1 MQNSEMVTT
10 KHLIRKA
17 IIYIR
22 QSHPN
27 SVISH
32 QESLHLQ
39 YALKQR
45 AINLG
50 WSQDDIQTIDS
61 DLGLT
66 ATSAQNREGFK
77 ELVSQVTSGQVGV
90 ILAYDVT
97 RLSRNCSDWYP
108 LLDLCGYTNCL
119 IADHESLY
127 DPASPNGRLLLGLKG
142 QLSELE
148 LHTIRARMTA
158 GLLNKAQRGELA
170 LNLPAGLIRDETG
183 KVRKDPNVEVQERI
197 GLVFTMFQKVK
208 SASKVLRFL
217 NENELRLPRHDRF
230 GDVVWKKPTL
240 AVIVFILRNP
250 AYAGAFVYGRTRT
263 IHHPDGKVTQ
273 KRLEIDQWKIIVKDK
288 YPAYVSWETYEKI
301 TAQLEENYAAYDR
314 NESRGI
320 PRRGEALLHGMVYCG
335 ECGHKMLVQYKPCSR
350 YICNA
355 LRRQCGVPVC
365 QFIPSQAV
373 DNQVVAAFF
382 EALSPVELDAYQRAI
397 AAQKETIERI
407 DTAHKHQLQRL
418 RYEAQLA
425 QRQFRRVDP
434 DNRLVAAELERRW
447 EEALRTL
454 RQAEENIAQH
464 QQQIEKP
471 MELSNELKEAFSAI
485 GKHLPEVWEQ
495 LSREHQKALLRC
507 LIDKIVVHRCKRDTL
522 QLRIVWRGGET
533 TSQKIPISVGSF
545 AELSGSE
552 EMEQFIIDKSRQGQL
567 DEKIAEH
574 LTALGYRS
582 PQRMT
587 VLPSTV
593 RTIRLKHRIFQVR
606 SQSHP
611 RRIAGSL
618 TVPQIAKV
626 LDVKVHWIYHHIDMR
641 RIQVQ
646 KDAST
651 GLYLFPDR
659 PKTLEMF
666 QKLKTGDVN
675 NLRFS

>member
-1 MQNSEMVTT
+1 MKSSEMVTPR
-10 KHLIRKA
+10 HLIRKA
-17 IIYIR
+17 IVYIR

-32 QESLHLQ
+32 QESLRLQ

-50 WSQDDIQTIDS
+50 WNEDDIQIIDS

-90 ILAYDVT
+90 ILSYDVT

-108 LLDLCGYTNCL
+108 LLDLCGYTSCL

-127 DPASPNGRLLLGLKG
+127 DPSSPNGRLLLGLKG

-170 LNLPAGLIRDETG
+170 LTLPAGLIRDEAD
-183 KVRKDPNVEVQERI
+183 KVRKDPNLEVQERI
-197 GLVFTMFQKVK
+197 GLVFTMFQKMK

-217 NENELRLPRHDRF
+217 NKNELRLPRHDQF
-230 GDVVWKKPTL
+230 GDVVWKKPTVAAIIL
-240 AVIVFILRNP
+240 ILRNP

-263 IHHPDGKVTQ
+263 IRHPDGKVTQ
-273 KRLEIDQWKIIVKDK
+273 KRLEMDQWRIIVKDK
-288 YPAYVSWETYEKI
+288 YPAYISWETYEKI
-301 TAQLEENYAAYDR
+301 IAQLEENYASYDR
-314 NESRGI
+314 NQSRGI
-320 PRRGEALLHGMVYCG
+320 PRRGSALLHGIAYCG
-335 ECGHKMLVQYKPCSR
+335 ECGHKMLVQYKPCPR

-355 LRRQCGVPVC
+355 LRRQYGVPVC
-365 QFIPSQAV
+365 QFIPAQAV

-382 EALSPVELDAYQRAI
+382 EVLSPVELDAYQHAM
-397 AAQKETIERI
+397 AAQKETLGRI
-407 DTAHKHQLQRL
+407 DMAHQHQLQRL

-425 QRQFRRVDP
+425 ERQFRRVDP

-464 QQQIEKP
+464 QRQIEKP
-471 MELSNELKEAFSAI
+471 MELSHELKEAFSAI

-495 LSREHQKALLRC
+495 LRREHQKALLRC
-507 LIDKIVVHRCKRDTL
+507 LIDKIVVHRCERDTL

-533 TSQKIPISVGSF
+533 TSQKIPIPVGSF

-552 EMEQFIIDKSRQGQL
+552 EMEQFIVNKSRQGQL
-567 DEKIAEH
+567 DEEIATQ

-582 PQRMT
+582 PQCMT

-593 RTIRLKHRIFQVR
+593 KTIRLRHGIFQVR

-611 RRIAGSL
+611 RRIAGHL
-618 TVPQIAKV
+618 TVPQIAKA
-626 LDVKVHWIYHHIDMR
+626 LDVKAHWVYHHINMG

-646 KDAST
+646 KDPST

-659 PKTLEMF
+659 PETLEMF
-666 QKLKTGDVN
+666 QKLKTGDVD

>member
-1 MQNSEMVTT
+1 MENSEMVTT

-17 IIYIR
+17 IVYIR

-32 QESLHLQ
+32 QESLRLQ

-50 WSQDDIQTIDS
+50 WCQDDIQIIDS

-77 ELVSQVTSGQVGV
+77 ELVSQVTSRQVGI
-90 ILAYDVT
+90 ILSYDVT

-119 IADHESLY
+119 IADHDSLY

-170 LNLPAGLIRDETG
+170 LTLPAGLIRDETG
-183 KVRKDPNVEVQERI
+183 KVRKDPNLEVQERI
-197 GLVFTMFQKVK
+197 GLVFTMFQKMR
-208 SASKVLRFL
+208 SASKVLRFF
-217 NENELRLPRHDRF
+217 NKNELRLPRHDRF
-230 GDVVWKKPTL
+230 GDLVWKKPTS
-240 AVIVFILRNP
+240 AAIVLILKNP
-250 AYAGAFVYGRTRT
+250 AYAGAFVYGRTQAIRR
-263 IHHPDGKVTQ
+263 PDGKVTQ
-273 KRLEIDQWKIIVKDK
+273 KKLEIDQWKIIVKDK
-288 YPAYVSWETYEKI
+288 YPAYISWETYEKV
-301 TAQLEENYAAYDR
+301 TNQLKENYASYDR
-314 NESRGI
+314 NQSRGI
-320 PRRGEALLHGMVYCG
+320 PRRGEALLSGMVYCG
-335 ECGHKMLVQYKPCSR
+335 ECGHKMLVKYEQSPR
-350 YICNA
+350 YVCNY
-355 LRRQCGVPVC
+355 LRRQYGVSVC
-365 QFIPSQAV
+365 QYIPTQAV
-373 DNQVVAAFF
+373 DNQVIPAFF
-382 EALSPVELDAYQRAI
+382 AALSPVELDAYQHAI
-397 AAQKETIERI
+397 DAQKETLGRI
-407 DTAHKHQLQRL
+407 DMAHNHQLQRL

-447 EEALRTL
+447 EEALRAL

-464 QQQIEKP
+464 QRQIEKP
-471 MELSNELKEAFSAI
+471 MELSHELKDAFRTV

-495 LSREHQKALLRC
+495 LGREHQKALLRC
-507 LIDKIVVHRCKRDTL
+507 LIDKIVIHRCKRDTI

-533 TSQKIPISVGSF
+533 TSQKIPIPVGSF

-567 DEKIAEH
+567 DEEIAAQ

-587 VLPSTV
+587 VLPSLV
-593 RTIRLKHRIFQVR
+593 RTIRLRHRIFR
-606 SQSHP
+606 APSQSHP
-611 RRIAGSL
+611 RRIPGYL

-626 LDVKVHWIYHHIDMR
+626 LDVKRHWVYHHINMR

-659 PKTLEMF
+659 PRTLEMF
-666 QKLKTGDVN
+666 QKLKTGYVN